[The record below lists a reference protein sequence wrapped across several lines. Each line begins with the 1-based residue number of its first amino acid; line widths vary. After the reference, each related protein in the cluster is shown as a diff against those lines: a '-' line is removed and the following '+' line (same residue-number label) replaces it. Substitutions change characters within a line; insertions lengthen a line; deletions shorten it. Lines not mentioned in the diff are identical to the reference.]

1 MELKQILLSGVTM
14 ILLDAVF
21 LKVMSNFFSK
31 LVKKIQK
38 SDLKFRLT
46 GAIICYFF
54 MVLSINYFIISQN
67 KSVFDA
73 FILGLCIYG
82 IYEATNYAI
91 FDNWNMKA
99 LVIDTVWGG
108 ILYATTTYVVKNLNK
123 YV

>member
-82 IYEATNYAI
+82 IYEATNYTI
-91 FDNWNMKA
+91 FDNWNIKA